1 MHPKKLSSKSMD
13 MTTGSTWKL
22 LLSFAVPLL
31 IGNLFQQLYNTVDSL
46 VVGNFVGTEALAAV
60 GSTTSII
67 NTMVM
72 FFNGTS
78 IGASVIISRHYGAH
92 DDKKLH
98 LAVETTIMVTFLASI
113 LFTVL
118 GIFLAPL
125 MLRFMSTP
133 DDVLES
139 ASVYLR
145 IYFSGIAGLLV
156 YNMGSAVLRAV
167 GDTKRPLLFLCF
179 SSILNTVLDLV
190 FVIVF
195 HLGIAGVAYATII
208 SQFLSAALVLA
219 VLTMDDGGYRLVW
232 KDLSVDKNTLKQIL
246 SIGLPAGLQQ
256 SLTSFSNVYVQS
268 YINYFGSACMAGW
281 SCYTKIDQFIF
292 LPLQSMNQAA
302 TTFVSQN
309 IGARNIPRAKRGSL
323 TAFYMSTA
331 ITIAMASV
339 LWLTAGQFVAMFN
352 QDPEVIRYGT
362 LFIRTN
368 STLTFTCCATQIFSG
383 SLRGAG
389 DSRTPMFIMLF
400 SYVLFRQIYLFV
412 ITQFINTP
420 AVVGFGYPLGWMMC
434 SLSPPSFIS
443 LAAGKNGS
451 TDSASPKHLVQ
462 DMGQGLHGISR
473 FFIRVRLSA
482 HLNEGRARPDVLVIP
497 QSLEIDLSRKSR
509 IHSRSLKLHLK
520 TERQVGLPV
529 GIWQIFDG
537 TVRRLGCSVE
547 KHDLCRGLPVDLRHQ
562 AGPLSH
568 PVPVEIQHHLNG
580 RIFLQDPLD
589 PLQGICIGPAPVQL
603 PVPVVINA
611 VVMDHRISLPLQ
623 KL

>member
-78 IGASVIISRHYGAH
+78 IGASVISRHYGAH

-113 LFTVL
+113 LFTAL

-208 SQFLSAALVLA
+208 SQFMSAFLCL
-219 VLTMDDGGYRLVW
+219 YRLMKKSPEEYTVSLR
-232 KDLSVDKNTLKQIL
+232 DVRLDSYMLKQIV
-246 SIGLPAGLQQ
+246 SNGLPAGIQN
-256 SLTSFSNVYVQS
+256 SVIAIANVVVQS
-268 YINYFGSACMAGW
+268 NINSFGKLAVAGCGAY
-281 SCYTKIDQFIF
+281 SKVEGFGF
-292 LPLQSMNQAA
+292 LPITCFSMGL
-302 TTFVSQN
+302 TTFISQN
-309 IGARNIPRAKRGSL
+309 LGAKKYDRAKKGARIGILCSISMAEIVGIIVYFASPVFIAAFNNDPKVIAFGVKEAHIITLFYFLLAFSHCIAGLMRGAGRATVPMFVMLGCWCVIRV
-323 TAFYMSTA
+323 TY
-331 ITIAMASV
+331 ITIAV
-339 LWLTAGQFVAMFN
+339 KLH
-352 QDPEVIRYGT
+352 PVIQT
-362 LFIRTN
+362 
-368 STLTFTCCATQIFSG
+368 
-383 SLRGAG
+383 
-389 DSRTPMFIMLF
+389 
-400 SYVLFRQIYLFV
+400 
-412 ITQFINTP
+412 
-420 AVVGFGYPLGWMMC
+420 GFWAYPLTW
-434 SLSPPSFIS
+434 SLSSILFLIFYLKS
-443 LAAGKNGS
+443 
-451 TDSASPKHLVQ
+451 DWI
-462 DMGQGLHGISR
+462 HG
-473 FFIRVRLSA
+473 F
-482 HLNEGRARPDVLVIP
+482 
-497 QSLEIDLSRKSR
+497 
-509 IHSRSLKLHLK
+509 
-520 TERQVGLPV
+520 
-529 GIWQIFDG
+529 
-537 TVRRLGCSVE
+537 E
-547 KHDLCRGLPVDLRHQ
+547 KKR
-562 AGPLSH
+562 
-568 PVPVEIQHHLNG
+568 N
-580 RIFLQDPLD
+580 
-589 PLQGICIGPAPVQL
+589 
-603 PVPVVINA
+603 
-611 VVMDHRISLPLQ
+611 
-623 KL
+623 

>member
-78 IGASVIISRHYGAH
+78 IGASVIIRHYGAH

-113 LFTVL
+113 LFTAL

-208 SQFLSAALVLA
+208 SQFMSAFLCL
-219 VLTMDDGGYRLVW
+219 YRLMKKSPEEYTVSLR
-232 KDLSVDKNTLKQIL
+232 DVRLDSYMLKQIV
-246 SIGLPAGLQQ
+246 SNGLPAGIQN
-256 SLTSFSNVYVQS
+256 SVIAIANVVVQS
-268 YINYFGSACMAGW
+268 NINSFGKLAVAGCGAY
-281 SCYTKIDQFIF
+281 SKVEGFGF
-292 LPLQSMNQAA
+292 LPITCFSMGL
-302 TTFVSQN
+302 TTFISQN
-309 IGARNIPRAKRGSL
+309 LGAKKYDRAKKGARIGILCSISMAEIVGIIVYFASPVFIAAFNNDPKVIAFGVKEAHIITLFYFLLAFSHCIAGLMRGAGRATVPMFVMLGCWCVIRV
-323 TAFYMSTA
+323 TY
-331 ITIAMASV
+331 ITIAV
-339 LWLTAGQFVAMFN
+339 KLH
-352 QDPEVIRYGT
+352 PVIQT
-362 LFIRTN
+362 
-368 STLTFTCCATQIFSG
+368 
-383 SLRGAG
+383 
-389 DSRTPMFIMLF
+389 
-400 SYVLFRQIYLFV
+400 
-412 ITQFINTP
+412 
-420 AVVGFGYPLGWMMC
+420 GFWAYPLTW
-434 SLSPPSFIS
+434 SLSSILFLIFYLKS
-443 LAAGKNGS
+443 
-451 TDSASPKHLVQ
+451 DWI
-462 DMGQGLHGISR
+462 HG
-473 FFIRVRLSA
+473 F
-482 HLNEGRARPDVLVIP
+482 
-497 QSLEIDLSRKSR
+497 
-509 IHSRSLKLHLK
+509 
-520 TERQVGLPV
+520 
-529 GIWQIFDG
+529 
-537 TVRRLGCSVE
+537 E
-547 KHDLCRGLPVDLRHQ
+547 KKR
-562 AGPLSH
+562 
-568 PVPVEIQHHLNG
+568 N
-580 RIFLQDPLD
+580 
-589 PLQGICIGPAPVQL
+589 
-603 PVPVVINA
+603 
-611 VVMDHRISLPLQ
+611 
-623 KL
+623 

>member
-113 LFTVL
+113 LFTAL
-118 GIFLAPL
+118 GIFLAPF

-232 KDLSVDKNTLKQIL
+232 KDLSVDKKTLKQIL

-331 ITIAMASV
+331 ITLGALAYGRTVRGHVQPGSRGDPLWDPVHPYQQYPDLHLLCHTDLFRISAGSRGFQDSHVHHALFLCAVPAGLSVRYHTVHQHSGRGGLRLSPGLDDVLSPHRPLLFLWRLGKTDPLIQLPRSTWSRIWARGSMAFLAS
-339 LWLTAGQFVAMFN
+339 
-352 QDPEVIRYGT
+352 
-362 LFIRTN
+362 
-368 STLTFTCCATQIFSG
+368 
-383 SLRGAG
+383 
-389 DSRTPMFIMLF
+389 
-400 SYVLFRQIYLFV
+400 SYVFV
-412 ITQFINTP
+412 WAPTSMR
-420 AVVGFGYPLGWMMC
+420 A
-434 SLSPPSFIS
+434 
-443 LAAGKNGS
+443 
-451 TDSASPKHLVQ
+451 
-462 DMGQGLHGISR
+462 
-473 FFIRVRLSA
+473 
-482 HLNEGRARPDVLVIP
+482 ERARTCWLY
-497 QSLEIDLSRKSR
+497 
-509 IHSRSLKLHLK
+509 RS
-520 TERQVGLPV
+520 P
-529 GIWQIFDG
+529 
-537 TVRRLGCSVE
+537 
-547 KHDLCRGLPVDLRHQ
+547 LR
-562 AGPLSH
+562 
-568 PVPVEIQHHLNG
+568 
-580 RIFLQDPLD
+580 
-589 PLQGICIGPAPVQL
+589 
-603 PVPVVINA
+603 
-611 VVMDHRISLPLQ
+611 
-623 KL
+623 

>member
-1 MHPKKLSSKSMD
+1 MWAQKP
-13 MTTGSTWKL
+13 W
-22 LLSFAVPLL
+22 
-31 IGNLFQQLYNTVDSL
+31 
-46 VVGNFVGTEALAAV
+46 AAV

-246 SIGLPAGLQQ
+246 SIGGPAGLQQ
-256 SLTSFSNVYVQS
+256 SLTSFSNVYVPVLYQLFRLRLHGWMELL
-268 YINYFGSACMAGW
+268 YEDRPIYLPAAPEHEPGSHHLREPE
-281 SCYTKIDQFIF
+281 YR
-292 LPLQSMNQAA
+292 
-302 TTFVSQN
+302 SQEH
-309 IGARNIPRAKRGSL
+309 PPAKRGSL

-383 SLRGAG
+383 SLRE
-389 DSRTPMFIMLF
+389 P
-400 SYVLFRQIYLFV
+400 
-412 ITQFINTP
+412 
-420 AVVGFGYPLGWMMC
+420 
-434 SLSPPSFIS
+434 
-443 LAAGKNGS
+443 
-451 TDSASPKHLVQ
+451 
-462 DMGQGLHGISR
+462 GI
-473 FFIRVRLSA
+473 
-482 HLNEGRARPDVLVIP
+482 P
-497 QSLEIDLSRKSR
+497 
-509 IHSRSLKLHLK
+509 
-520 TERQVGLPV
+520 
-529 GIWQIFDG
+529 
-537 TVRRLGCSVE
+537 
-547 KHDLCRGLPVDLRHQ
+547 
-562 AGPLSH
+562 
-568 PVPVEIQHHLNG
+568 
-580 RIFLQDPLD
+580 
-589 PLQGICIGPAPVQL
+589 
-603 PVPVVINA
+603 
-611 VVMDHRISLPLQ
+611 
-623 KL
+623 

>member
-113 LFTVL
+113 LFTAL

-309 IGARNIPRAKRGSL
+309 IGARNLPRAKRGSL

-434 SLSPPSFIS
+434 SLLTALFY
-443 LAAGKNGS
+443 
-451 TDSASPKHLVQ
+451 
-462 DMGQGLHGISR
+462 
-473 FFIRVRLSA
+473 FFGGW
-482 HLNEGRARPDVLVIP
+482 E
-497 QSLEIDLSRKSR
+497 KR
-509 IHSRSLKLHLK
+509 IH
-520 TERQVGLPV
+520 
-529 GIWQIFDG
+529 
-537 TVRRLGCSVE
+537 
-547 KHDLCRGLPVDLRHQ
+547 
-562 AGPLSH
+562 
-568 PVPVEIQHHLNG
+568 
-580 RIFLQDPLD
+580 
-589 PLQGICIGPAPVQL
+589 
-603 PVPVVINA
+603 
-611 VVMDHRISLPLQ
+611 
-623 KL
+623 